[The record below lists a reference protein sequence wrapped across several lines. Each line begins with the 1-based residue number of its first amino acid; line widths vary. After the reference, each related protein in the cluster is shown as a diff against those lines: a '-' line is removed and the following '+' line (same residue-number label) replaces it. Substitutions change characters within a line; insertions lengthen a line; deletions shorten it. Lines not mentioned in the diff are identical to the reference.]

1 MKPLISFL
9 SILFFGNFIFSQS
22 HQLYTE
28 NKVKEMPVF
37 PGCETVDPQDKKDMT
52 KCIAANLSD
61 RLLQNMKGVDEFLIH
76 SGIYDA
82 RADVQ
87 FIISKEGILFGMK
100 EMEGSD
106 PILGEAAVMAMEK
119 IAMELPPIRPA
130 KLKDGTVVNLVF
142 QIPIHYQLEKKEE
155 KLADFIYPVDEIVL
169 FTLLDEAEL
178 RYEIRLYK
186 GKDIKV
192 YEIKDDQFSFLGKFL
207 TLNELESSEPYKSLI
222 EKCKASDKILVT
234 DGFLEK
240 EFFEIY
246 IYNLFANSEKEPVF
260 VEVVKVD
267 EKKIHSITKFEKEAE
282 FNQSK
287 FAPLIYRE

>member
-100 EMEGSD
+100 EMEGGD

-130 KLKDGTVVNLVF
+130 KLKDGTPVNLLF
-142 QIPIHYQLEKKEE
+142 QIPIYYQLDKKEE
-155 KLADFIYPVDEIVL
+155 PMIGSIYPVDEIVL
-169 FTLLDEAEL
+169 FTLLANADL
-178 RYEIRLYK
+178 RYEVRLFK
-186 GKDIKV
+186 NKDIKI
-192 YEIKDDQFSFLGKFL
+192 YEMKNNQFNFLGKFL
-207 TLNELESSEPYKSLI
+207 TLNEVEDSEPYKSLI
-222 EKCKASDKILVT
+222 DQSRNSDKILVT
-234 DGFLEK
+234 DGFLDND
-240 EFFEIY
+240 FFEIY
-246 IYNLFANSEKEPVF
+246 IHNLFDPNHQDPVF
-260 VEVVKVD
+260 VEVVQVD
-267 EKKIHSITKFEKEAE
+267 KNKRNPVYTFEKEAE
-282 FNQSK
+282 FNESR
-287 FAPLIYRE
+287 FAPLIYRD